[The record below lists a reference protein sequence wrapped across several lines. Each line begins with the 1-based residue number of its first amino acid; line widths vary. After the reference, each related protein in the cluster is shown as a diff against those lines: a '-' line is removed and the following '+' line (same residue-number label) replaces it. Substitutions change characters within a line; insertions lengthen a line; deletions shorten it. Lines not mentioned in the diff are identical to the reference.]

1 MPTDDSCFIHLTRVV
16 IFEVVIPDSHK
27 SSYLAEKEKKKKKRC
42 PSQNFKIRQRQRD
55 DQNSFDSINF

>member
-27 SSYLAEKEKKKKKRC
+27 SSYLAEKEKKKKKKV
-42 PSQNFKIRQRQRD
+42 PFSKFQDKAKTKG
-55 DQNSFDSINF
+55 